1 MQTSFVERDETLLL
15 FPSLTDAA
23 LVATALEKHI
33 IKQAGKGK
41 NLVRGLASEE

>member
-23 LVATALEKHI
+23 ELSALVATALEKHI
-33 IKQAGKGK
+33 IKQAREGEKLG
-41 NLVRGLASEE
+41 

>member
-1 MQTSFVERDETLLL
+1 MQTSFVERDETLL